1 MKKILITG
9 GAGFIGSA
17 FVKKAIKKKFKLLI
31 LDKLSYSADIN
42 NIKNELKNTSCQF
55 KKLDI
60 CNFNSLK
67 KYIFTF
73 SPDIIINFA
82 AESHVDR
89 SIDDNKP
96 FIESNIIGT
105 YNLLEAFRLY
115 LKKDNIKKQSKKFIQ
130 VSTDEVYGDL
140 KRGVSFTEKTKYD
153 PSSPYSSTKASSDL
167 LVKAW
172 SKTYNLPTVITNCT
186 NNFGPRQHPEKLIP
200 HMIISAL
207 NGRKLPIYG
216 NGLQV
221 RDWIHVNDHVDALF
235 KIIRSKQVKT
245 QYNIGANNP
254 LKNIYIV
261 KKICKILDIKYKK
274 NSKNSFLRQISFVED
289 RPAHDTKYLV
299 SADKI
304 MRELKW
310 KASKPFDVYLS
321 KTVHWYLKNQNW
333 WKSKLKKNYKL
344 KRIGK
349 LK

>member
-17 FVKKAIKKKFKLLI
+17 FVKKAVKKKFKLLI

-42 NIKNELKNTSCQF
+42 NIKNELKNKSCQF

-60 CNFNSLK
+60 CNFNNLK
-67 KYIFTF
+67 KSIFKF
-73 SPDIIINFA
+73 SPDLIINFA

-89 SIDDNKP
+89 SIDNNKP
-96 FIESNIIGT
+96 FIETNIIGT

-115 LKKDNIKKQSKKFIQ
+115 IKKVNKKKVTKKFVH

-140 KRGVSFTEKTKYD
+140 KRGAAFTEKTKYD

-172 SKTYNLPTVITNCT
+172 SKTYNLPAIITNCT
-186 NNFGPRQHPEKLIP
+186 NNYGPYQHPEKLIP

-235 KIIRSKQVKT
+235 KIIQSNKIKT

-261 KKICKILDIKYKK
+261 KKICKILDLHYKK
-274 NSKNSFLRQISFVED
+274 NSKNSFLKQISYVED

-299 SADKI
+299 SARKI
-304 MRELKW
+304 MRELNW
-310 KASKPFDVYLS
+310 KPSKSFDFYLS
-321 KTVHWYLKNQNW
+321 ETVQWYLKNEHW

-349 LK
+349 SQ